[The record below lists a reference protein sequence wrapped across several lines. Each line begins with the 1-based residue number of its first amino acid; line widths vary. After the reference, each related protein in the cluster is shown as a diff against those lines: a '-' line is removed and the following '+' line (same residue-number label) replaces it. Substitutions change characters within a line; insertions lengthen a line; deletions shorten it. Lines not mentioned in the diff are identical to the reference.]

1 MASHSEHLRILKEKD
16 ILLDAKIALLEKK
29 LGDILQKT
37 NIIYLKE
44 RDTILQ
50 DTRNA
55 SIQNKVLKLV
65 LKFTSQDCK

>member
-16 ILLDAKIALLEKK
+16 ILLDAKISFSEKK
-29 LGDILQKT
+29 LGDVLQKT

-44 RDTILQ
+44 RDILQ